1 MQTRGREEP
10 KTLATTGD
18 FNWEFS
24 LPGSKRYGCCFS
36 WLSPWQREREEG
48 WGERKDKEG

>member
-1 MQTRGREEP
+1 MQTRDREEP
-10 KTLATTGD
+10 KTSATTGD

-24 LPGSKRYGCCFS
+24 LPGSKHGCCFS

-48 WGERKDKEG
+48 WGERKEER